1 MSLHK
6 RLEGLEKMARQGAL
20 AGAGRTLE
28 VHREVLQRLTD
39 EELER
44 YHDALEALEERE
56 GEWAEED
63 LPILQR
69 VEDLMEKVANEA

>member
-1 MSLHK
+1 MGSLER
-6 RLEGLEKMARQGAL
+6 RLRALESDLGGPASEGLRLG
-20 AGAGRTLE
+20 

-44 YHDALEALEERE
+44 YRDALDHE

-63 LPILQR
+63 LPILRR